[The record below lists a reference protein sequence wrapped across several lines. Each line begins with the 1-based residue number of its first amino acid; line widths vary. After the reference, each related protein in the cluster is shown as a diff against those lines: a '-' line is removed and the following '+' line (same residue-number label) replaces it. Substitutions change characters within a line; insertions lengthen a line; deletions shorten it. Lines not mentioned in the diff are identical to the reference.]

1 MRFVLAF
8 SALVLS
14 GIMLVLG
21 IGQVTFLAGPHKVTY
36 STTFDAPNGLAVF
49 NADQFDTLTGQA
61 NVVVE
66 GDEPFVATGHV
77 RDIEAWTAAFPH
89 AEVTANAKSKSLEST
104 KIPANSE
111 AAAEFAELSKA
122 DDQEK
127 IEVPSPF
134 GSDLWLDQRGSQSE
148 NSESKTQTVRMPVSL
163 DPDQAVI
170 VSVAETSKSPKVSI
184 EWVQDRRTPWAG
196 PLLVG
201 GGVFALL
208 GAVLYLLAVDHDR
221 RGLGPRR
228 GRKGPLQGIRN
239 VFSKSGSKAGEQ
251 PAAKNVKPSKGDATP
266 KGIESSES
274 DEAVAPDA
282 GATSAEGATEH
293 GEPKSGSATDENTMK
308 RVAAPKKG
316 KIVKRAFAVPA
327 LVVTAAL
334 GLSGCTANYWPDF
347 SASEEVADAP
357 VESDAKSM
365 RAPVPV
371 SQTQITRIL
380 GDIAALS
387 GEADDSLD
395 AGPLEARF
403 TDEALTERE
412 ANYTIR
418 KAVPDYE
425 VVVPRITDQELG
437 YQIVQS
443 TEGWPRTIFVVVAS
457 ETATSGD
464 EAAADDAATDDAKN
478 DAESKES
485 PSLALVMTQ
494 ENQYENFLVSRT
506 IALRGGITM
515 PEAAPAEEGAA
526 LLADDL
532 ATLALTPAQTG
543 VDYSAVLAG
552 GAGVAEAEK
561 FNLEGDSLIER
572 SGASWA
578 AQSAEKAAA
587 NGEQINYSVSAA
599 QQEGSILS
607 LSTGTGGALVTTSVL
622 ETRVEAPPE
631 GTRWRPTVPKSLTA
645 LSGLEGQQD
654 KLVSVVA
661 HQLLFFVPTASSGEK
676 IQLLGYTSDLV
687 SASNS

>member
-122 DDQEK
+122 ADQTK

-134 GSDLWLDQRGSQSE
+134 GSDLWLDQRGSKSE

-170 VSVAETSKSPKVSI
+170 VSVAETSKSPKLSI

-208 GAVLYLLAVDHDR
+208 GAILYLLAVDHDR

-239 VFSKSGSKAGEQ
+239 IFGKSGAKQGEQ
-251 PAAKNVKPSKGDATP
+251 AADKGNDGP
-266 KGIESSES
+266 KK
-274 DEAVAPDA
+274 D
-282 GATSAEGATEH
+282 
-293 GEPKSGSATDENTMK
+293 KTMK
-308 RVAAPKKG
+308 RG
-316 KIVKRAFAVPA
+316 IVIPA
-327 LVVTAAL
+327 LVVTGAL

-347 SASEEVADAP
+347 SASEETADAP
-357 VESDAKSM
+357 VASESRATG
-365 RAPVPV
+365 APVPV
-371 SQTQITRIL
+371 SQPQIARIL
-380 GDIAALS
+380 GDISALS
-387 GEADDSLD
+387 GAADDSLD

-403 TDEALTERE
+403 TGAALTERE

-457 ETATSGD
+457 AAEDAPAEDAPAEDAPAGD
-464 EAAADDAATDDAKN
+464 AAA
-478 DAESKES
+478 AESKDNAEKKES

-494 ENQYENFLVSRT
+494 QNQYENFLVSRT

-532 ATLALTPAQTG
+532 STLALTPAQTG
-543 VDYSAVLAG
+543 IDYAAVLAG
-552 GAGVAEAEK
+552 GPGVAQAEH

-572 SGASWA
+572 SGAAWA
-578 AQSAEKAAA
+578 AQSSEKAAA
-587 NGEQINYSVSAA
+587 NGEQINYTVSAA
-599 QQEGSILS
+599 QQEDSTLS
-607 LSTGTGGALVTTSVL
+607 LSTGTGGALVTASVL
-622 ETRVEAPPE
+622 ETRTEAPPE

>member
-36 STTFDAPNGLAVF
+36 STNFDAPNGLAVF
-49 NADQFDTLTGQA
+49 SADQFDTLTGQA

-66 GDEPFVATGHV
+66 GDEPFAATGHV

-89 AEVTANAKSKSLEST
+89 AEITANAKAKSLEST

-111 AAAEFAELSKA
+111 AAAEFAALSEA
-122 DDQEK
+122 TDQEK
-127 IEVPSPF
+127 IELPSPF
-134 GSDLWLDQRGSQSE
+134 GSDLWLDQRGSESE
-148 NSESKTQTVRMPVSL
+148 HSESKTQTVRMPVSL
-163 DPDQAVI
+163 EEDQAVL
-170 VSVAETSKSPKVSI
+170 VAVAESSKSPKISI

-208 GAVLYLLAVDHDR
+208 GAILYLLAVDHDR

-239 VFSKSGSKAGEQ
+239 SFTSSKSKSGENSATPNKTKTKKNAAPTANDPSDDTAVSEVN
-251 PAAKNVKPSKGDATP
+251 PAADTSTENNSSPGDTDQ
-266 KGIESSES
+266 G
-274 DEAVAPDA
+274 EA
-282 GATSAEGATEH
+282 SAEEGTL
-293 GEPKSGSATDENTMK
+293 K

-316 KIVKRAFAVPA
+316 KTMKRAIVIPA
-327 LVVTAAL
+327 IAVTAAL

-347 SASEEVADAP
+347 SADEEVADAP
-357 VESDAKSM
+357 VEADAKSM

-371 SQTQITRIL
+371 SQTQIARIL
-380 GDIAALS
+380 GDISALS

-395 AGPLEARF
+395 AGPLAARF
-403 TDEALTERE
+403 TGAALTERE

-425 VVVPRITDQELG
+425 VVVPRITDKELG

-443 TEGWPRTIFVVVAS
+443 TESWPRTVFVVVAS
-457 ETATSGD
+457 ETASATAEETATEG
-464 EAAADDAATDDAKN
+464 AAADDKADDK
-478 DAESKES
+478 DS

-494 ENQYENFLVSRT
+494 ENPYENFLVSRT

-526 LLADDL
+526 LLASDL
-532 ATLALTPAQTG
+532 STLALTPAQVG

-552 GAGVAEAEK
+552 GPGVAQAEK

-572 SGASWA
+572 SGAAWA
-578 AQSAEKAAA
+578 AQSTEKAAA
-587 NGEQINYSVSAA
+587 NGEQINYSVSVA
-599 QQEGSILS
+599 QQDESTLG
-607 LSTGTGGALVTTSVL
+607 LSTGTGGALVASTVL

-661 HQLLFFVPTASSGEK
+661 HQLLFFVPSASSGEK
-676 IQLLGYTSDLV
+676 VQLLGYTSDLV